1 MAAALLTVTACGLV
15 ERFTTPAAAPAARN
29 VAANA
34 GAPPSRARTSTLT
47 INDGIPAYTNI
58 AVTIRHHSP
67 FVVRGPRFA
76 PHATSVSAVA
86 PDAANSIAR
95 PTATL
100 IAAIDQVAIGYR
112 ARAPSVAWNASAA
125 GVRRVAA
132 SLISR
137 TMSSAIP

>member
-34 GAPPSRARTSTLT
+34 GAPTSRSSTRPSRARTSTLT

-76 PHATSVSAVA
+76 PHATSVSAAA

-95 PTATL
+95 PTATS
-100 IAAIDQVAIGYR
+100 IAAIVQVAIGYR
-112 ARAPSVAWNASAA
+112 ARAPSGEIGRASC
-125 GVRRVAA
+125 RERV
-132 SLISR
+132 
-137 TMSSAIP
+137 